1 MAVAAGSGHRSGGG
15 LSRAPL
21 AIAGLLLVGT
31 GAWFAG
37 SWIDTGGDSTC
48 GAVIYPGLWLY
59 DRNGCRGVM
68 ALRGS
73 VSAGTIAVGGALI
86 WRAGVRRAF
95 GATGAAAIL
104 TIAVVTS
111 GAMLLINELV
121 RSGGAF

>member
-1 MAVAAGSGHRSGGG
+1 MAVAAGSRHRSGGG
-15 LSRAPL
+15 LPRAAL
-21 AIAGLLLVGT
+21 AIAGLLLLGT

-48 GAVIYPGLWLY
+48 GAVIHPGLWLH

-73 VSAGTIAVGGALI
+73 VSAGTIAAGGALL
-86 WRAGVRRAF
+86 WRAAVRRAF
-95 GATGAAAIL
+95 RPAWAAAIL
-104 TIAVVTS
+104 TIALVTS
-111 GAMLLINELV
+111 GALLLINEFV